1 MTPSQAALLLLAGL
15 AGGIVNAV
23 AGGGS
28 LITFPALL
36 GIGLPP
42 VSANV
47 TNALAVAPGYGASVL
62 GSRADLAG
70 QGRRIRRAVPTAV
83 LGALCG
89 TVLLLVTPRA
99 VFDVV
104 VPFLVLGATA
114 LLAFQGRVR
123 AIAGQPRAHS
133 PRRAGAALH
142 LAVFGCGLYGG
153 YFNAALGLL
162 LIAGLALVLDDS
174 LRRVSALKNVLS
186 ATVGVVTILVYGAFG
201 PVNWAATGVL
211 VPATMLG
218 GFLGARLARRLPPA
232 LLRAVVIAFGTVVGG
247 VLLVRAF

>member
-1 MTPSQAALLLLAGL
+1 MTPTQAALLLVAGL
-15 AGGIVNAV
+15 AGGLVNAV

-47 TNALAVAPGYGASVL
+47 SNALSVAPGYAASVL
-62 GSRADLAG
+62 GSRADLTG
-70 QGRRIRRAVPTAV
+70 QGQRVRQAIPAAV

-89 TVLLLVTPRA
+89 SALLLSTPRA

-114 LLAFQGRVR
+114 MLAFQAPLRR
-123 AIAGQPRAHS
+123 LAGQSRVHS
-133 PRRAGAALH
+133 PRRARATLQ
-142 LAVFGCGLYGG
+142 LAVFLGGLYGG
-153 YFNAALGLL
+153 YFNAALGVLL
-162 LIAGLALVLDDS
+162 VAGLALVLDES
-174 LRRVSALKNVLS
+174 LRRVGALKNVLS
-186 ATVGVVTILVYGAFG
+186 ATVGVVTILIYSVFG
-201 PVNWAATGVL
+201 PVNWAATAVL
-211 VPATMLG
+211 VPATMIG
-218 GFLGARLARRLPPA
+218 GYLGARLASRLSSR
-232 LLRAVVIAFGTVVGG
+232 LLRAVILTFGTVVGL

>member
-1 MTPSQAALLLLAGL
+1 MTPAQAAVLLLAGL
-15 AGGIVNAV
+15 AGGLVNAV

-47 TNALAVAPGYGASVL
+47 SNALSVAPGYGASVL
-62 GSRADLAG
+62 GSRADLVG
-70 QGRRIRRAVPTAV
+70 QGRLIRHVLPTAV
-83 LGALCG
+83 LGTVG
-89 TVLLLVTPRA
+89 GSVLLLATPRA
-99 VFDVV
+99 VFDIV

-114 LLAFQGRVR
+114 MLAFQARLR
-123 AIAGQPRAHS
+123 AVVGQPRAHS
-133 PRRAGAALH
+133 RGRAAATPH
-142 LAVFGCGLYGG
+142 LVVFLCGLYGG

-162 LIAGLALVLDDS
+162 LIAGLALVLDEP

-186 ATVGVVTILVYGAFG
+186 ATVGAVTVLVYGVFG
-201 PVNWAATGVL
+201 PVNWAATAVL

-218 GFLGARLARRLPPA
+218 GFLGARFARRLPPGV
-232 LLRAVVIAFGTVVGG
+232 LRAVIIAFGTTVG
-247 VLLVRAF
+247 VALLARAF